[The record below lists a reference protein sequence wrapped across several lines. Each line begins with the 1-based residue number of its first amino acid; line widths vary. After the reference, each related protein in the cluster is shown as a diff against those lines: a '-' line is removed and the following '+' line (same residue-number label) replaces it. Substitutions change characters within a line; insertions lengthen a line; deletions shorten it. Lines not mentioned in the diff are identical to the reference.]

1 MRMET
6 CTEPFHYT
14 AFWNQE
20 VSAFGEGGEG
30 DSGRLDN
37 DGPYWVRDREMSFK
51 HSSTDRRTVQSTYKW
66 TKRDKVHAMAQPSQ
80 KEYWKAVEG
89 IFMEPRVSLKA
100 EVRHAELSSSS
111 EPLSPQGVCRHLQ
124 LLHPGIP
131 APGPLSSAAF
141 GPVACH
147 T

>member
-1 MRMET
+1 SGQQSLTGVSPVEKGYGKTAAVCERGTPIKGHRPMWMET

-37 DGPYWVRDREMSFK
+37 DGPYWMRDREVSFK
-51 HSSTDRRTVQSTYKW
+51 HSSTDRRTVQSTHKW
-66 TKRDKVHAMAQPSQ
+66 TKRDKVHAVAQPSQ

-89 IFMEPRVSLKA
+89 IFIEPRVSLKA
-100 EVRHAELSSSS
+100 EVHHAEL
-111 EPLSPQGVCRHLQ
+111 
-124 LLHPGIP
+124 
-131 APGPLSSAAF
+131 
-141 GPVACH
+141 
-147 T
+147 

>member
-6 CTEPFHYT
+6 CTEPFNYT

-20 VSAFGEGGEG
+20 VSAFGKGGEG
-30 DSGRLDN
+30 NSGWLDS
-37 DGPYWVRDREMSFK
+37 DGPYWVRDHEVSFK
-51 HSSTDRRTVQSTYKW
+51 HSSTDRRTVQSTHKW
-66 TKRDKVHAMAQPSQ
+66 TKRDKVHAVAQPSQ
-80 KEYWKAVEG
+80 ESWKAVEG

-100 EVRHAELSSSS
+100 EVCHAELSSSS
-111 EPLSPQGVCRHLQ
+111 EPMSSQGVCRHLQ